1 MISKSYNRNDMINSY
16 MQSWGLINSSKKLAD
31 ILSLHGLINKDIKY
45 VFYPEFKKYI
55 KKII

>member
-1 MISKSYNRNDMINSY
+1 MNKELEKLIFLKGYRM
-16 MQSWGLINSSKKLAD
+16 GLINSSKKLAD